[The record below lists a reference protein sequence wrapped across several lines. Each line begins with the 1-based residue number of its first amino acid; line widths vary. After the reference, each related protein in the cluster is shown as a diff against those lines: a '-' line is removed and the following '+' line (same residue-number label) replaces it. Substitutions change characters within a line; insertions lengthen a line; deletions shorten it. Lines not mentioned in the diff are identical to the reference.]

1 MHHFKYVNFCWD
13 DAKAATLKGADRLVY
28 RSNLLGSDQRIT
40 NTGGG
45 NTSSKLIE
53 KDPLTGEDVE
63 VLWVKGSGGDLRTA
77 GREFFSSLY
86 QSKLVG
92 LQASYGARADKGLK
106 SQAEDDMVAAYNHTT
121 FNLNPRPSSI
131 DTPLHSFVPGKF
143 VDHMHPN
150 AIIAIAAS
158 KRCVELTREI
168 FAGEMDYVPWMR
180 PGFELGLAMQ
190 EISAKNPKCRA
201 IMMGQHGFIS
211 WADDDKEC
219 YTETLRYIETAA
231 TFIEAKYAAKGGD
244 ATAFGGA
251 KYQTLPVEKRAEIFA
266 AINPWLRGQVSQ
278 QRRFIGTVQDD
289 EKILRFVNSKDAAR
303 LAELGTS
310 CPDHFLRTKIKPL
323 YVKLDGEFESLS
335 PLERFKLAL
344 SETDDDSLSK
354 HESFRHNE
362 DSRVKPVQER
372 LKMLLPFVRE
382 GRYITIELNSEGQPE
397 LVLKNISFA
406 ESLVKPMGYEFNGKH
421 ACENFTEKA
430 VETLTWAIRFYVNKR
445 LRDERNECGIA
456 AVTKADSSPEAL
468 AHFIAALKTK
478 LAAGIAQYR
487 KDYATYYEKCKR
499 SNSPAMRDP
508 NPTVVLIPGLGM
520 VAWGKD
526 KSESRVTAEFYN
538 CAVEVMRG
546 AEAIDE
552 YIALPQQEAFDIEYW
567 LLEEAKL
574 KRMPAEKELARQ
586 VVIVIGAGSGIGKET
601 AHRISKEGAQIVCVD
616 LNEAAAKATADEL
629 IAKLGQGIG
638 VAGTGLSGCGPAIGL
653 GANITG
659 RASIRSMLDK
669 VALAYGG
676 FDHIAVT
683 AGIFVPSDT
692 TGHIPDDKWA
702 LTFGINVTGSYLVAD
717 EASITW
723 RAQGLRGNLV
733 LTTSANAAV
742 AKKGSVAYD
751 CSKAAANH
759 LVRELAIELSPL
771 VRVNG
776 VAPATVVQGS
786 AMFPRDRVIGSLAKY
801 NIPYTDDEATE
812 SLVTKLAQFYADR
825 TLTKSPITPADQ
837 AEAYFLLISNRLS
850 KTTGQVI
857 TVDGGLHEAF
867 LR

>member
-323 YVKLDGEFESLS
+323 YVDWN
-335 PLERFKLAL
+335 PQA
-344 SETDDDSLSK
+344 
-354 HESFRHNE
+354 E
-362 DSRVKPVQER
+362 D
-372 LKMLLPFVRE
+372 L
-382 GRYITIELNSEGQPE
+382 
-397 LVLKNISFA
+397 
-406 ESLVKPMGYEFNGKH
+406 
-421 ACENFTEKA
+421 
-430 VETLTWAIRFYVNKR
+430 
-445 LRDERNECGIA
+445 
-456 AVTKADSSPEAL
+456 
-468 AHFIAALKTK
+468 AALQAK

-653 GANITG
+653 GANITD

>member
-1 MHHFKYVNFCWD
+1 MPSYQFVNYLWD
-13 DAKAATLKGADRLVY
+13 DAKAASLDPVARLVY

-45 NTSSKLIE
+45 NTSSKLSE
-53 KDPLTGEDVE
+53 KDPLTGVATE
-63 VLWVKGSGGDLRTA
+63 VLWVKGSGGDLRTST
-77 GREFFSSLY
+77 RENFSSLY

-92 LQASYGARADKGLK
+92 LQSLYAARADKGLK
-106 SQAEDDMVAAYNHTT
+106 SPAEDDMVGMYTHAT
-121 FNLNPRPSSI
+121 FNLNPRASSI
-131 DTPLHSFVPGKF
+131 DTPLHSFLPGKH

-158 KRCVELTREI
+158 ANCEQLTKEI
-168 FAGEMDYVPWMR
+168 FGGRMAYVPWMR

-190 EISAKNPKCRA
+190 KIAQEQPSVRA

-211 WADDDKEC
+211 WADDDKQC
-219 YTETLRYIETAA
+219 YTDTLNFIEDASAYIEKA
-231 TFIEAKYAAKGGD
+231 YAAKGGD
-244 ATAFGGA
+244 AAAFGGA
-251 KYQTLPVEKRAEIFA
+251 KYQTLDEAKRRATFA
-266 AINPWLRGQVSQ
+266 AILPWLRGQVSKEK
-278 QRRFIGTVQDD
+278 RFIGTVQDD
-289 EKILRFVNSKDAAR
+289 AKILRFVNSKDPAR

-323 YVKLDGEFESLS
+323 YVDWNPQQETVAELKS
-335 PLERFKLAL
+335 KLAHGL
-344 SETDDDSLSK
+344 
-354 HESFRHNE
+354 
-362 DSRVKPVQER
+362 
-372 LKMLLPFVRE
+372 
-382 GRYITIELNSEGQPE
+382 
-397 LVLKNISFA
+397 
-406 ESLVKPMGYEFNGKH
+406 
-421 ACENFTEKA
+421 
-430 VETLTWAIRFYVNKR
+430 
-445 LRDERNECGIA
+445 
-456 AVTKADSSPEAL
+456 EA
-468 AHFIAALKTK
+468 
-478 LAAGIAQYR
+478 YR
-487 KDYATYYEKCKR
+487 KDYAAYYAACKHA
-499 SNSPAMRDP
+499 NSPAMRDP

-546 AEAIDE
+546 AEAIDK

-586 VVIVIGAGSGIGKET
+586 VIVVIGAGSGIGKET
-601 AHRISKEGAQIVCVD
+601 AHRLVKEGAHIVAVD
-616 LNEAAAKATADEL
+616 LNEAAAQATAKE
-629 IAKLGQGIG
+629 IESKYGVGIG
-638 VAGTGLSGCGPAIGL
+638 VAGTGVSNCGPAVGL
-653 GANITG
+653 AANITD
-659 RASIRSMLDK
+659 RASVRTMLDN

-676 FDHIAVT
+676 FDSICVT

-692 TGHIPDDKWA
+692 SGHIPDDKWA
-702 LTFGINVTGSYLVAD
+702 LTFAINVTGSYVVGD
-717 EASITW
+717 EAAKTW
-723 RAQGLRGNLV
+723 KEQGLRGNLV
-733 LTTSANAAV
+733 LTTSANAVV

-751 CSKAAANH
+751 TSKAAANH
-759 LVRELAIELSPL
+759 LVRELAIELAPL

-801 NIPYTDDEATE
+801 NIPYADDEATE
-812 SLVTKLAQFYADR
+812 SLVKKLAQFYADR
-825 TLTKSPITPADQ
+825 TLTKAPITPADQ
-837 AEAYFLLISNRLS
+837 AEAYFLLVSQRLS